1 MRAWAARGGVSVHVM
16 PPLLPLGPRSAK
28 HRTADSGS
36 FEHQR
41 FVLNRLIPVS
51 KLTGNAGVKSVIAP

>member
-1 MRAWAARGGVSVHVM
+1 VM

-41 FVLNRLIPVS
+41 FALNRLIPVS
-51 KLTGNAGVKSVIAP
+51 KLTGSADVKSVIAP